1 MKQLL
6 AIGEALI
13 DFAPEETGKEDVY
26 KRQGQYLFRW
36 RGPVPDEA
44 GGTWPRDHP
53 DTERCGIRRTDR
65 TIYPHIRKIR
75 SYKID
80 RLYIWRKGL

>member
-1 MKQLL
+1 ML
-6 AIGEALI
+6 
-13 DFAPEETGKEDVY
+13 TGKKAVIFDMDGSLVDSM
-26 KRQGQYLFRW
+26 W
-36 RGPVPDEA
+36 I
-44 GGTWPRDHP
+44 WPRDHP

-80 RLYIWRKGL
+80 